1 MIMESTN
8 GGYMWMKIL
17 VTLSKEW
24 NTREFRQVTMALAIG
39 PVSRIRV
46 VSARQNASEMA
57 RKKNAPMVR
66 Q

>member
-17 VTLSKEW
+17 VTLSREW

-39 PVSRIRV
+39 PVRESGGCQPARLRV
-46 VSARQNASEMA
+46 GMA
-57 RKKNAPMVR
+57 RKENAPMVR